1 MTQKTSFKSRLK
13 QMLSFFLSD
22 LKSCNTFLI
31 VFGIISAVAIT
42 VCFTICVVL
51 GNDSSFS
58 MMLSALSITGIANSG
73 IGEIELFQYSS
84 ASLVYLISIVFTII
98 YTVRIYSYLHNKRK
112 ADLYGSLPIGR
123 ATLFIA
129 KSVSAYL
136 MSIIPAIFFLSLISI
151 ISVCSGHSV
160 VSEVTKLFP
169 EICMGTLASISFF
182 GLIAICCGT
191 MLNSVLMF
199 IAVCVAYP
207 LSAIFIKGIVVGCF
221 DGFYVGIFKDSV
233 IMNALNPLAAYDGIN
248 VIYWLIFSVVCIAL
262 GAFLAKKRKAERAQ
276 SAFAFHLPC
285 YIIKV
290 LVSFL
295 AGMFL
300 GVLFGSMNVFG
311 GYAGF
316 VFGFILASVPVYIIV
331 HLILYRGFSKLI
343 KTSIPLGALIIV
355 SCVGVALCCFDAF
368 GYNSY
373 VPKTQDIKSAGF
385 YDANSNYQSKG
396 SAVGKN
402 LKDMADDI
410 TDKDTIANILEAH
423 YQLVDNRNYSVKN
436 KFKNTWVSMFKDNVP
451 VFSEISKNPD
461 YAFAYTL
468 NNGNIVTRTYS
479 SASAFEETESYLT
492 SSYNELDTSD
502 IIYSKGYIKAYSP
515 LVKADYKD
523 INTFIVAGFDG
534 KATDDKHPDFVSSK
548 IIYTDD
554 DGTVSYSKNYKNAAE
569 KIKEA
574 FLKDLDNCSDE
585 DFAKI
590 DQMTEYAD
598 HALDVAYVDYGS
610 YESFIKSE
618 PDAVCVIAIATGDV
632 NSYYDG
638 IRNMDSYNGNTAARA
653 QVVYTVPKSF
663 KNTIKALQELGIL
676 NSKLY
681 MDKDYLPGDS
691 TSYKEYTGEYYYD
704 DYTSSSDLYDYTDDS
719 YIDDSEY

>member
-1 MTQKTSFKSRLK
+1 MTQKTSFKSRMK
-13 QMLSFFLSD
+13 QAFSFFRSD
-22 LKSCNTFLI
+22 LRACTPLLV
-31 VFGIISAVAIT
+31 VFGLISAVT
-42 VCFTICVVL
+42 VVICYTICVVL
-51 GNDSSFS
+51 GDDMTFTGAL
-58 MMLSALSITGIANSG
+58 LSLNFLGVTNSGTGI
-73 IGEIELFQYSS
+73 IEIFQYSS
-84 ASLVYLISIVFTII
+84 ANLIYLISIIFTII

-123 ATLFIA
+123 STLFVTKTA
-129 KSVSAYL
+129 SAYL
-136 MSIIPAIFFLSLISI
+136 MSIIPTLFFLGVISI
-151 ISVCSGHSV
+151 ITVCTGNSVI
-160 VSEVTKLFP
+160 SELSSMFLK
-169 EICMGTLASISFF
+169 ICLGTLASISFF

-207 LSAIFIKGIVVGCF
+207 L
-221 DGFYVGIFKDSV
+221 
-233 IMNALNPLAAYDGIN
+233 AAYDGIN
-248 VIYWLIFSVVCIAL
+248 IIYWLIFSVACIVL

-300 GVLFGSMNVFG
+300 GVLFGSVNVLG

-385 YDANSNYQSKG
+385 YDANSNYQAKG

-410 TDKDTIANILEAH
+410 TDKDTIANISEAH

-436 KFKNTWVSMFKDNVP
+436 KFKNTWISMFKDNVP

-479 SASAFEETESYLT
+479 SASAFDETESYL
-492 SSYNELDTSD
+492 SSTYNELDTSD

-548 IIYTDD
+548 IIYIDD
-554 DGTVSYSKNYKNAAE
+554 DGTVGYSKNYKNTAE

-574 FLKDLDNCSDE
+574 FLKDLDNCSNE

-590 DQMTEYAD
+590 EQMTDYAD
-598 HALDVAYVDYGS
+598 YALDVAYVNYGE

-638 IRNMDSYNGNTAARA
+638 IRNMDSYNGNTAART

>member
-123 ATLFIA
+123 STLFIA

-169 EICMGTLASISFF
+169 EICMGTLASIAFF
-182 GLIAICCGT
+182 GLIAVCCGT

-221 DGFYVGIFKDSV
+221 DGFYVGIFKDSI

-373 VPKTQDIKSAGF
+373 VPKVKDIKSAGF
-385 YDANSNYQSKG
+385 FEEGSNYQAKG

-410 TDKDTIANILEAH
+410 TDKDAIANILEAH

-479 SASAFEETESYLT
+479 SASAFEETESYLS

-502 IIYSKGYIKAYSP
+502 IIYSNGYIKAYSP

-523 INTFIVAGFDG
+523 INTFIVSGFDG

-554 DGTVSYSKNYKNAAE
+554 DGTVSYFKNCKNTAE

-590 DQMTEYAD
+590 DQMTKYAD
-598 HALDVAYVDYGS
+598 HALDVAYVNYGE

-638 IRNMDSYNGNTAARA
+638 MSNMDSYNGNTAART

>member
-199 IAVCVAYP
+199 VAVCVAYP

-373 VPKTQDIKSAGF
+373 IPKVQDIKSAGF
-385 YDANSNYQSKG
+385 YDANSNYQAKG

-492 SSYNELDTSD
+492 STYNELDTSD
-502 IIYSKGYIKAYSP
+502 IIYSKGYIKTYSP
-515 LVKADYKD
+515 IAKAEYDDLSEFAVFGFNRKDTEKKHADLVVNRIASGYYGDDSQSVALTGPGETYKR
-523 INTFIVAGFDG
+523 
-534 KATDDKHPDFVSSK
+534 
-548 IIYTDD
+548 
-554 DGTVSYSKNYKNAAE
+554 
-569 KIKEA
+569 IKDA
-574 FLKDLDNCSDE
+574 FLKDIDNCSDE
-585 DFAKI
+585 EFKKVVGYSN
-590 DQMTEYAD
+590 TF
-598 HALDVAYVDYGS
+598 YGS
-610 YESFIKSE
+610 ADPDYSDYSTLVESI
-618 PDAVCVIAIATGDV
+618 PDVVCVIQLATV
-632 NSYYDG
+632 CS
-638 IRNMDSYNGNTAARA
+638 
-653 QVVYTVPKSF
+653 VVT
-663 KNTIKALQELGIL
+663 
-676 NSKLY
+676 
-681 MDKDYLPGDS
+681 
-691 TSYKEYTGEYYYD
+691 
-704 DYTSSSDLYDYTDDS
+704 
-719 YIDDSEY
+719 

>member
-1 MTQKTSFKSRLK
+1 MIEVNHITKR
-13 QMLSFFLSD
+13 
-22 LKSCNTFLI
+22 
-31 VFGIISAVAIT
+31 FGKVTAVDD
-42 VCFTICVVL
+42 FTLDINRGSVL
-51 GNDSSFS
+51 GIVGSNGGGKSTLLRILSGVFDADSGEVKINGQNIYNNPSVKGECFFIPDFPYFS
-58 MMLSALSITGIANSG
+58 NS
-73 IGEIELFQYSS
+73 
-84 ASLVYLISIVFTII
+84 
-98 YTVRIYSYLHNKRK
+98 
-112 ADLYGSLPIGR
+112 
-123 ATLFIA
+123 ATLENT
-129 KSVSAYL
+129 AYL
-136 MSIIPAIFFLSLISI
+136 YRSLYPNWNENAFKQFCSVFPIDPDAKIIDMSKGMQRQAALILAISTCPRYLL
-151 ISVCSGHSV
+151 
-160 VSEVTKLFP
+160 LD
-169 EICMGTLASISFF
+169 EIFD
-182 GLIAICCGT
+182 GLD
-191 MLNSVLMF
+191 
-199 IAVCVAYP
+199 AVCVAYP

-221 DGFYVGIFKDSV
+221 DGFYVGIFKDSI

-248 VIYWLIFSVVCIAL
+248 IIYWLIFSVACIVL

-300 GVLFGSMNVFG
+300 GVLFASVNVLG

-368 GYNSY
+368 GYNEY
-373 VPKTQDIKSAGF
+373 VPKVQDVKSAGF
-385 YDANSNYQSKG
+385 YDANSNYQAKG

-423 YQLVDNRNYSVKN
+423 YKLVDNRNYSVKN

-479 SASAFEETESYLT
+479 SASAFEETESYLS

-548 IIYTDD
+548 IIYIDD
-554 DGTVSYSKNYKNAAE
+554 DGTVGYSKNYKNTAE

-598 HALDVAYVDYGS
+598 HALDVAYVNYGS
-610 YESFIKSE
+610 YESFIESE

-638 IRNMDSYNGNTAARA
+638 IRNMDSYNGNTAART

>member
-207 LSAIFIKGIVVGCF
+207 LSAIFIKGTVVGCF

-373 VPKTQDIKSAGF
+373 IPKTQDIKSAGF
-385 YDANSNYQSKG
+385 YDANSNYQAKG

-410 TDKDTIANILEAH
+410 TDKDTITNILEAH

-436 KFKNTWVSMFKDNVP
+436 KFKNTWFSMFKDNVP

-468 NNGNIVTRTYS
+468 NNGHIVTRTYS
-479 SASAFEETESYLT
+479 SASAFDETESYL
-492 SSYNELDTSD
+492 SSTYNELDTSD
-502 IIYSKGYIKAYSP
+502 IIYSKEYIKAYSP

-598 HALDVAYVDYGS
+598 HALDVAYVNYGS

-618 PDAVCVIAIATGDV
+618 PDAVCVISIATGDV

-638 IRNMDSYNGNTAARA
+638 IRNMDSYNGNTAART

-691 TSYKEYTGEYYYD
+691 TSYEEYTGEYYYD

>member
-1 MTQKTSFKSRLK
+1 MTQKTSFKSRMK
-13 QMLSFFLSD
+13 QAFSFFRSD
-22 LKSCNTFLI
+22 LRACTPLLV
-31 VFGIISAVAIT
+31 VFGLISAVT
-42 VCFTICVVL
+42 VVICYTICVVL
-51 GNDSSFS
+51 GEDMTFTGAL
-58 MMLSALSITGIANSG
+58 LSLNFLGVTNSGTGI
-73 IGEIELFQYSS
+73 IEIFQYSS
-84 ASLVYLISIVFTII
+84 ANLIYLISIIFTII

-123 ATLFIA
+123 STLFVTKTA
-129 KSVSAYL
+129 SAYL
-136 MSIIPAIFFLSLISI
+136 MSIIPTLFFLGVISI
-151 ISVCSGHSV
+151 ITVCTGNSVI
-160 VSEVTKLFP
+160 SELSSMFLK
-169 EICMGTLASISFF
+169 ICLGTLASISFF

-207 LSAIFIKGIVVGCF
+207 L
-221 DGFYVGIFKDSV
+221 
-233 IMNALNPLAAYDGIN
+233 AAYDGIN
-248 VIYWLIFSVVCIAL
+248 IIYWLIFSVVCIVL

-300 GVLFGSMNVFG
+300 GVLFGSVNVLG

-385 YDANSNYQSKG
+385 YDANSNYQAKG

-468 NNGNIVTRTYS
+468 NNGHIVTRTYS
-479 SASAFEETESYLT
+479 SASVFDETESYL
-492 SSYNELDTSD
+492 SSTYNELDTSD

-554 DGTVSYSKNYKNAAE
+554 DGTISYSKNYKNAAE

-598 HALDVAYVDYGS
+598 HALDVAYVNYGS

-638 IRNMDSYNGNTAARA
+638 IRNMDSYNGNTAART

-719 YIDDSEY
+719 SYIDDSEY